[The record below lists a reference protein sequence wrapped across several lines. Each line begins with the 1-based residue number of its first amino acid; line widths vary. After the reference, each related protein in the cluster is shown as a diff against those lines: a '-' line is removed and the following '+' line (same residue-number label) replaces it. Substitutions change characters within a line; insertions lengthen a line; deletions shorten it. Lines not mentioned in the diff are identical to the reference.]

1 MANKQGKLIGSVQRA
16 LDILNIFEA
25 RSPELGTTE
34 IAEAISL
41 PKSTAAGLIHTL
53 EVNGYLEQNTENRKY
68 RLGYKLAE
76 RAGLFLN
83 QYDLRQV
90 AAPYLHALL
99 EECNESVNLAL
110 RRGSDMVYIERMHG
124 TNMLGFRS
132 EIGKRER
139 VHSTALGKAYL
150 AYLSRDE
157 IQDFTAHHEF
167 TPLTQNTITNVE
179 LFAADLACVRQRGY
193 AIDDEENEL
202 GGRCVAAPI
211 LDFDSRP
218 VAAISISVPL
228 QRMPDARLAELGEL
242 VRRTAARISRRFG
255 LPPDYSG

>member
-16 LDILNIFEA
+16 LDILNTFDA
-25 RSPELGTTE
+25 RKPELGNTE
-34 IAEAISL
+34 IADAINL

-53 EVNGYLEQNTENRKY
+53 EANGYLEQNPENRKY

-83 QYDLRQV
+83 QYDLRRV
-90 AAPYLHALL
+90 AAPHLHALRD
-99 EECNESVNLAL
+99 ECNESVNLAL

-150 AYLSRDE
+150 AFLPENE
-157 IQDFTAHHEF
+157 IRDFTTQHNFE
-167 TPLTQNTITNVE
+167 PLTHNTITNID
-179 LFAADLACVRQRGY
+179 LFLEDLACIRQRGY

-202 GGRCVAAPI
+202 GGRCVAAAI
-211 LDFDSRP
+211 RDFDGKP

-228 QRMPDARLAELGEL
+228 QRIPDARVAELGEM
-242 VRRTAARISRRFG
+242 VRRTAVRISRQIG
-255 LPPDYSG
+255 LAPDYLD

>member
-1 MANKQGKLIGSVQRA
+1 MANKHGKLIGSVQRA
-16 LDILNIFEA
+16 LDILDVFNT
-25 RSPELGTTE
+25 RNPELGNTE
-34 IAEAISL
+34 IAEAIKL

-53 EVNGYLEQNTENRKY
+53 EVNGYLEQNPENRKY

-90 AAPYLHALL
+90 AAPYLHALRD
-99 EECNESVNLAL
+99 ECNESINLAL
-110 RRGSDMVYIERMHG
+110 RRGPDMVYIERVHG

-139 VHSTALGKAYL
+139 VHSTALGKAFL
-150 AYLSRDE
+150 AFLPQAE
-157 IQDFTAHHEF
+157 ILDFSAQHDF
-167 TPLTQNTITNVE
+167 TPLTQNTITKLD
-179 LFAADLACVRQRGY
+179 LFLADLSCIRQRGY

-202 GGRCVAAPI
+202 GGRCVAAAI
-211 LDFDSRP
+211 LNYDGRP

-228 QRMPDARLAELGEL
+228 QRMPDARVAELGDL
-242 VRRTAARISRRFG
+242 VRRTAARISRRLG
-255 LPPDYSG
+255 LPPE